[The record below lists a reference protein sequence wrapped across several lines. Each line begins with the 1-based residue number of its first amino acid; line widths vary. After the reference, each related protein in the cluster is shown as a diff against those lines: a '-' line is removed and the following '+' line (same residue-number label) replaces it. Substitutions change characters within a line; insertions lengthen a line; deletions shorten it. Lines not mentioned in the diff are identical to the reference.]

1 MRFDGTF
8 ELGDVST
15 EAVWLVLSDPVM
27 IEQALPGCEF
37 LLEVDDDANFDEL
50 RERAEATEEKPP
62 TLPEATPEAV
72 GERAFEEGETYAA
85 LMELGVGGVKPSF
98 ETTVTIAEREFPR
111 MATTGNGSA
120 ANSSFE
126 MSAWM
131 ELEEID
137 DGVAVEWEAE
147 ADVFGKIAQ
156 LGGRVIN
163 PVANRIVNQFFE
175 DVASRLDEV
184 EEPDDETERTRLR
197 DRIQDAL

>member
-8 ELGDVST
+8 ELEDAST
-15 EAVWLVLSDPVM
+15 EAVWLALSDPVM
-27 IEQALPGCEF
+27 IERSLPGCEF
-37 LLEVDDDANFDEL
+37 LLEVDGDENFDEL
-50 RERAEATEEKPP
+50 RERADAIEEQPP
-62 TLPEATPEAV
+62 TLPEATPEEVA
-72 GERAFEEGETYAA
+72 ERAFEEGQTYAA

-111 MATTGNGSA
+111 MATTGEGSA

-131 ELEEID
+131 ELAETD

-163 PVANRIVNQFFE
+163 PVANRLVNQFFD
-175 DVASRLDEV
+175 DVATRLREV
-184 EEPDDETERTRLR
+184 EDADDEGDRTRLR
-197 DRIQDAL
+197 DRIRDAL